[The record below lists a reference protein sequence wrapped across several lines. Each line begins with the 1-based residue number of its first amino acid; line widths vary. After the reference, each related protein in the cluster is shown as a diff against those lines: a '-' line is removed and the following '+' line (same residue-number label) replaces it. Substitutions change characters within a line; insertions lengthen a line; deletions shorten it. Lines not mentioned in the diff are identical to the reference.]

1 MICENEAVKDV
12 QIAYIGGGS
21 RGWART
27 FMTDLAMEPR
37 LGGTIRLYD
46 IDTEAARAN
55 EIIGNR
61 LSQRKEAAGKWLYRT
76 CMSMEEAL
84 TGADFVVISILPG
97 TFDEMAVDVH
107 MPERLGI
114 YQSVGDT
121 AGPGGMMR
129 ALRTIPIYVQFAE
142 AIKQYSPDAWVIN
155 YTNPMSLCVK
165 TLYHV
170 FPQIK
175 AFGCCHE
182 VFGTQKVLKGL
193 AEDVLGL
200 RNINRRDIHVNV
212 LGINHF
218 TWFDYASYKGIDLFP
233 LYRKYV
239 DEHFQEGY
247 AERDTNWA
255 NACFACAHR
264 VKFDLFKRFGL
275 IAAAGDRH
283 LAEFMPGNEY
293 LKDPGTV
300 AKWKFALTSVKW
312 RKEDLEH
319 RLEKSRRLL
328 NGEEEVELNPTGEEG
343 ILLIKALCGLE
354 RVVSNVNIPNTGMQI
369 GNLPAEAVV
378 ETNAIFERDTIRPIL
393 AGNLPEHVKELIMP
407 AVENHETILEAA
419 LNCNEELVV
428 KAFMNDPQVK
438 GRKCEEQDIRLLVK
452 DMLSATKKYLPEPAL
467 WSCP

>member
-1 MICENEAVKDV
+1 MKI
-12 QIAYIGGGS
+12 
-21 RGWART
+21 
-27 FMTDLAMEPR
+27 
-37 LGGTIRLYD
+37 
-46 IDTEAARAN
+46 
-55 EIIGNR
+55 
-61 LSQRKEAAGKWLYRT
+61 
-76 CMSMEEAL
+76 
-84 TGADFVVISILPG
+84 
-97 TFDEMAVDVH
+97 
-107 MPERLGI
+107 
-114 YQSVGDT
+114 
-121 AGPGGMMR
+121 
-129 ALRTIPIYVQFAE
+129 
-142 AIKQYSPDAWVIN
+142 
-155 YTNPMSLCVK
+155 
-165 TLYHV
+165 
-170 FPQIK
+170 
-175 AFGCCHE
+175 
-182 VFGTQKVLKGL
+182 FGTQKVLKGL

-200 RNINRRDIHVNV
+200 RNIDRRDIHVNV

-293 LKDPGTV
+293 LKDPETV

-328 NGEEEVELNPTGEEG
+328 NGEEEIELNPTGEEG

-393 AGNLPEHVKELIMP
+393 AGNLPERVKELIMP

-419 LNCNEELVV
+419 LTCNEELVV

-467 WSCP
+467 WS